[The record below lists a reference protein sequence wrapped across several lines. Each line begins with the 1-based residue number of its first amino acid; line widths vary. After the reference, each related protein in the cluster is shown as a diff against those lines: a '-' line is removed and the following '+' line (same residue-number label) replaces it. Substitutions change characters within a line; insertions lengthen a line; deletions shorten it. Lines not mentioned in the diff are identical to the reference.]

1 METRYCRNGEAQVWL
16 VCTTS
21 DGVHD
26 GCPVLHVL
34 PGAHTHQDA
43 LLVAVVRHACVA
55 AQQGSAAVPV
65 SVEILA
71 HTVMA

>member
-1 METRYCRNGEAQVWL
+1 MVTRYCHDGEDWL

-21 DGVHD
+21 DTVHD

-34 PGAHTHQDA
+34 PGTNSHQDA

-65 SVEILA
+65 TVEVLSHA
-71 HTVMA
+71 A